1 MEEWTVGSGQE
12 KLPPVRNVK
21 VGRGGFWPK
30 EKRGWESSWVD
41 VYLREFSDTTQY
53 FFSVVSTPAA
63 L

>member
-41 VYLREFSDTTQY
+41 VYLREFSDTTQ
-53 FFSVVSTPAA
+53 
-63 L
+63 